1 MHTLRKMQRK
11 GVVNG
16 VDDALKCLGFTSS
29 RGPPFVTTMACPLG
43 VFHSGLLFFSAC
55 VLRHKKSTWL
65 HCKAAGATECRAS
78 ACFSKVVLVVLLNL
92 SSSFY
97 F

>member
-43 VFHSGLLFFSAC
+43 VFHSGLLFF
-55 VLRHKKSTWL
+55 
-65 HCKAAGATECRAS
+65 
-78 ACFSKVVLVVLLNL
+78 
-92 SSSFY
+92 
-97 F
+97 

>member
-43 VFHSGLLFFSAC
+43 VFHSGLLFFSAW
-55 VLRHKKSTWL
+55 VLRHKKKQAFTAKLLAPLNAARVLAFLKWFWL
-65 HCKAAGATECRAS
+65 R
-78 ACFSKVVLVVLLNL
+78 F
-92 SSSFY
+92 
-97 F
+97 